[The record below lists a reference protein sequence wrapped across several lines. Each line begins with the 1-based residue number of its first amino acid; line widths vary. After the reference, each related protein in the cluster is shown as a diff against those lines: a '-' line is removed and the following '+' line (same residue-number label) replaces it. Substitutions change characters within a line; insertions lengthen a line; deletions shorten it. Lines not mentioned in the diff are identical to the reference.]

1 MNASQIKSLE
11 IGSVMKIA
19 DTAKELGVSSEN
31 LRYYMEEATK
41 RGTLNKSRLA
51 GDTVYT
57 VMKK

>member
-1 MNASQIKSLE
+1 
-11 IGSVMKIA
+11 MKIA